1 MKVLTQVAG
10 MCFVVLLTGCAA
22 RRVAGDFATLE
33 QRLAPGVT
41 AYVTTVDGARFRGRV
56 ASVSAASLRLSLPD
70 GAPRDFLPADV
81 SAIRV
86 RDPLWNG
93 LLIGGGVS
101 ALMAGMINDAGCIS
115 PNVDPLGCQKASRGA
130 GIAASAGMGAAI
142 GAGID
147 ALHHRR
153 VYNGARPAGTT
164 RLLLAPALTRTS
176 VSLRMSIVR

>member
-1 MKVLTQVAG
+1 
-10 MCFVVLLTGCAA
+10 MCFVILLTGCAGK
-22 RRVAGDFATLE
+22 RVASDFATLE

-41 AYVTTVDGARFRGRV
+41 AYVTTMDGGRFRGRV
-56 ASVSAASLRLSLPD
+56 VGVSAASLRLSLPD

-86 RDPLWNG
+86 RDPLRNG

-101 ALMAGMINDAGCIS
+101 ALMAGILNDEPCVADSAAPGCKK
-115 PNVDPLGCQKASRGA
+115 QSRAA
-130 GIAASAGMGAAI
+130 GIAVTAGLGAAI

-153 VYNGARPAGTT
+153 VYDGARPARTA
-164 RLLLAPALTRTS
+164 RLLLAPTLTRTS
-176 VSLRMSIVR
+176 VSLRMSIVH

>member
-1 MKVLTQVAG
+1 MKVFTQAAG
-10 MCFVVLLTGCAA
+10 MCFVVLLTGCAG
-22 RRVAGDFATLE
+22 RRVASDFATME

-41 AYVTTVDGARFRGRV
+41 TYVTTMDGGRFRGRV
-56 ASVSAASLRLSLPD
+56 ASVSAASFRLSLPD

-86 RDPLWNG
+86 KDPLWNG

-101 ALMAGMINDAGCIS
+101 ALMAGMLNDAGCIEPYAS
-115 PNVDPLGCQKASRGA
+115 PGCKKVSRAA
-130 GIAASAGMGAAI
+130 GIAVTAGVGAVI

-153 VYNGARPAGTT
+153 VYHGARPARTS